1 MRLKYA
7 IALCV
12 IAGFL
17 LHGCARRR
25 SSLDREAPPPPP
37 ITLEVINNNW
47 SDMVVYVIRG
57 GQRVRVL
64 TVVSTMAENI
74 LLPRDLVGPG
84 GEVRV
89 FAHSIGG
96 TARYLSPTVY
106 ASPGTTVAV
115 NLEIVLNHSTV
126 VVR

>member
-1 MRLKYA
+1 MRLRSA

-12 IAGFL
+12 TAGLL
-17 LHGCARRR
+17 LHGCVRRQ
-25 SSLDREAPPPPP
+25 STPDNDGPPPPP
-37 ITLEVINNNW
+37 VTLEVINNNW

-64 TVVSTMAENI
+64 TVVSTMSENI
-74 LLPRDLVGPG
+74 LLPRDLIGPG

-96 TARYLSPTVY
+96 SARYLSPTVY
-106 ASPGTTVAV
+106 ASPGATVEV

>member
-1 MRLKYA
+1 MRLRSA
-7 IALCV
+7 ITLCIV
-12 IAGFL
+12 AAVL
-17 LHGCARRR
+17 LNGCVRRR
-25 SSLDREAPPPPP
+25 TSFDQEAPPPPVM
-37 ITLEVINNNW
+37 LEVINNNW

-64 TVVSTMAENI
+64 TVVSTTAASIM
-74 LLPRDLVGPG
+74 LPRDLVGPG

-106 ASPGTTVAV
+106 ANPGATVEV

-126 VVR
+126 ITR

>member
-1 MRLKYA
+1 MRLRSA
-7 IALCV
+7 IALCIV
-12 IAGFL
+12 AAFL
-17 LHGCARRR
+17 LDGCVRRR
-25 SSLDREAPPPPP
+25 SDIDQELTPPPPV
-37 ITLEVINNNW
+37 TLEVINNNW

-64 TVVSTMAENI
+64 TVVSAMAENI

-106 ASPGTTVAV
+106 ATPGATVEV

-126 VVR
+126 ITR

>member
-1 MRLKYA
+1 MRLRSA

-12 IAGFL
+12 VAGFL
-17 LHGCARRR
+17 LHGCARPQ
-25 SSLDREAPPPPP
+25 STFNREAPPPPP

-47 SDMVVYVIRG
+47 SDMVVYVVRG

-64 TVVSTMAENI
+64 TVVSTMAEAI
-74 LLPRDLVGPG
+74 RLPRDLVGPG

-96 TARYLSPTVY
+96 TGRYLSPTVY
-106 ASPGTTVAV
+106 ASPGATVEV

-126 VVR
+126 IVR